1 MNFVGVGGYGGIG
14 IYVDLKDK
22 YKEIVQKL
30 MNYIVFD
37 LIKYFDIEI
46 VISKQFF
53 NDNSSIISE
62 IYILFIVIESVI
74 SY

>member
-1 MNFVGVGGYGGIG
+1 MNFIGVGGYGGIG

-46 VISKQFF
+46 VISK
-53 NDNSSIISE
+53 
-62 IYILFIVIESVI
+62 
-74 SY
+74 